1 MTREEEKNT
10 EDVWSVEGWNMIS
23 VLADLLPQR
32 RLMIYGD
39 VQLTHSCSSSVVHLQ
54 SWGAMRSSPSRLC
67 PLSPLVKHRLCR
79 KSLQRREAACN
90 LKTVEV
96 IWHLHRDELV
106 MMRTRLNSTL
116 KLVYWLSG
124 NKAWCIDPLMVT
136 GALPDRALD
145 ITDPVSREFKTSTV
159 CGSSFLPVKDK
170 KKIQI

>member
-1 MTREEEKNT
+1 MKC
-10 EDVWSVEGWNMIS
+10 
-23 VLADLLPQR
+23 R
-32 RLMIYGD
+32 RLKHDLSPRRPSAAEAFDDLWWRPTYTFLFFICCPSAVLRSD
-39 VQLTHSCSSSVVHLQ
+39 EVLSLQ
-54 SWGAMRSSPSRLC
+54 T
-67 PLSPLVKHRLCR
+67 LSPLVKHRLCR